1 MQILSRI
8 PQPACR
14 AVALETTLLVHGVP
28 RESASR
34 LGADLAQIVR
44 NEGAYPALVGVHAG
58 VPTVGLSD
66 QELTALLEAK
76 EVPKANTANLGVLLH
91 QSSHAATTVSTTM
104 ELAAPAGIRLFA
116 TGGIGGV
123 HRGYGTKLDISSDLA
138 AFARHPVAVVTSG
151 VKSILDVEATRE
163 LLETLGVPVIG
174 YRTSSFPA
182 FYLRTSK
189 AEVDARFD
197 DPEQLASFVR
207 AELART
213 GRGIVIANPVPHD
226 HELDAKEWEE
236 WLDLA
241 NKAAAAEVGRGRS
254 ATPLLLSKLHEVSGD
269 RTLRSNIELAK
280 SNAALAGRI
289 AAVIAATEATR

>member
-1 MQILSRI
+1 MMQILSRI
-8 PQPACR
+8 PQPTCR

-28 RESASR
+28 RENASR

-44 NEGAYPALVGVHAG
+44 NEGANPALVGVHAG

-66 QELTALLEAK
+66 QELAALLAAK
-76 EVPKANTANLGVLLH
+76 EVPKANTANLGVLMH
-91 QSSHAATTVSTTM
+91 RMSHAATTVSTTM
-104 ELAAPAGIRLFA
+104 ELAAAAGICLFA

-123 HRGYGTKLDISSDLA
+123 HREYQTKLDISSDLA
-138 AFARHPVAVVTSG
+138 AFSRHPVAVVTSG

-174 YRTSSFPA
+174 YRTSTFPA
-182 FYLRTSK
+182 FYLRNSK

-197 DPEQLASFVR
+197 DPEQMASFVR

-213 GRGIVIANPVPHD
+213 GRGIVIANPVPHE
-226 HELDAKEWEE
+226 HEVDAKEWEA
-236 WLDLA
+236 WLEQA
-241 NKAAAAEVGRGRS
+241 TASAGAESMQGRS
-254 ATPLLLSKLHEVSGD
+254 ATPLLLSKLHEVSGG

-280 SNAALAGRI
+280 SNAALAGRLASLI
-289 AAVIAATEATR
+289 AEVDAS